1 MSTAIDEIKAQIVSK
16 ESELSRVTDELAT
29 LRKALA
35 IMSGRRADEGH
46 GRTLVHG
53 QTLVGLIVAIVEE
66 AGHPLSAD
74 ELVSK
79 ARAKGCE
86 ASRQTILGA
95 AYRAAKAGDNQK
107 IRLATKGVFATIG
120 SQWESAPTDS
130 GRMMAV

>member
-1 MSTAIDEIKAQIVSK
+1 MSTAIDEIKAQIVGK
-16 ESELSRVTDELAT
+16 EAELARVTDELTT

-35 IMSGRRADEGH
+35 IMSGRRTDEGH

-74 ELVSK
+74 ELISK

-95 AYRAAKAGDNQK
+95 AYRAAKAGENQK
-107 IRLATKGVFATIG
+107 IRLATKGVFATVG
-120 SQWESAPTDS
+120 SQRDNTVVDS